1 MMIDTM
7 KVCCFQTKDA
17 SDEDGCYG
25 GVCCF
30 QTKDAADDEDW
41 CEDTSDAAV
50 QARMEA
56 LSGAAK
62 VMTISDDLEK
72 SQQERIDMFYSFVK
86 VCLSSSVCCI
96 TDRPR
101 TTKLLQYT
109 HTLGYFMATFP
120 S

>member
-1 MMIDTM
+1 MQA
-7 KVCCFQTKDA
+7 VDA
-17 SDEDGCYG
+17 ED
-25 GVCCF
+25 
-30 QTKDAADDEDW
+30 DDW

-86 VCLSSSVCCI
+86 VCAPLMTFSDSESVSAPVAFC
-96 TDRPR
+96 
-101 TTKLLQYT
+101 
-109 HTLGYFMATFP
+109 GV
-120 S
+120 